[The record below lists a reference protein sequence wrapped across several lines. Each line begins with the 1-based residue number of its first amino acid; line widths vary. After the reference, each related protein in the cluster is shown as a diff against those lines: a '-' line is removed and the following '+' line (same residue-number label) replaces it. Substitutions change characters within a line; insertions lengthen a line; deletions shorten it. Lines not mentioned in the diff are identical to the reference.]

1 MNQEIVLEM
10 KNITK
15 EYPGVTALSQ
25 VSIDLRK
32 GEVLALLGENGAGKS
47 TLMKVLSGIVPATS
61 GEVWINGKKANMRSI
76 NDARALGVSIIHQEL
91 NLIGEMDA
99 AQNMFLGREPKVF
112 GNVINKKKMYADT
125 QAIMDSLGLQMDIH
139 TPVKNL
145 SVARRQMV
153 EIGKA
158 LSFGAHII
166 IMDEPTAPLTN
177 VEINELFRIIRDL
190 KAEGRSVIYI
200 SHRLEEIPVI
210 CDRASVLRDGCFIG
224 TSDVDKLDR
233 ETMISMMAGRVL
245 KDLFP
250 KIDAPIG
257 DTLLEVR
264 GLCTDMLRDISFTVR
279 SGEILALTGLV
290 GAGRTET
297 VRALFGVDPKRSG
310 EVLIRG
316 QKVEIRRPGDAIAH
330 GLAFLTEDR
339 KDEGFVPLM
348 SVKENITLPNLAAVQ
363 RGTVID
369 KRKEVEVVDGYV
381 ANLRIKTPH
390 INQKVKFLSGGN
402 QQKVVLAKWL
412 NLNADIIILDEPTRG
427 IDVGAKAEI
436 YTIMGEIAKQGKAII
451 MISSEMEEVIAV
463 SDRAVVLCEG
473 RVTGTLDR
481 SDYTQERIM
490 SYAMGGEQ

>member
-1 MNQEIVLEM
+1 M
-10 KNITK
+10 KGITK
-15 EYPGVTALSQ
+15 VYPGVTALNK
-25 VSIDLRK
+25 VSIDLRR

-47 TLMKVLSGIVPATS
+47 TLMKILSGIVPPTE
-61 GEVWINGKKANMRSI
+61 GEIYIEGKKVQPRGVKE
-76 NDARALGVSIIHQEL
+76 ARALGVSIIHQEL

-99 AQNMFLGREPKVF
+99 AQNMFLGREPRRF
-112 GNVINKKKMYADT
+112 GNVIDKKKLYAET
-125 QAIMDSLGLQMDIH
+125 QKIMDSLGLKLDIR
-139 TPVKNL
+139 TPVKQL

-158 LSFGAHII
+158 LSFGANII
-166 IMDEPTAPLTN
+166 IMDEPTAPLTQ
-177 VEINELFRIIRDL
+177 VEIDELFRIIRDL

-200 SHRLEEIPVI
+200 SHRLEEIPAI

-224 TSDVDKLDR
+224 TEDVDKLDR
-233 ETMISMMAGRVL
+233 DTMINMMAGRVL

-250 KIDAPIG
+250 KIEAPIG
-257 DTLLEVR
+257 ETILEVR
-264 GLCTDMLRDISFTVR
+264 GLTTGLLHDVSFTVR
-279 SGEILALTGLV
+279 AGEILALTGLV

-297 VRALFGVDPKRSG
+297 ARAIFGVDRRQAG
-310 EVLIRG
+310 EIYIRG
-316 QKVEIRRPGDAIAH
+316 QKADIKKPRDAIRC

-348 SVKENITLPNLAAVQ
+348 SVKENITLPNLGPIQ
-363 RGTVID
+363 RGTVIQK
-369 KRKEVEVVDGYV
+369 KRETELVGRYV
-381 ANLRIKTPH
+381 QDLRIKTPH
-390 INQKVKFLSGGN
+390 INQKVQFLSGGN

-436 YTIMGEIAKQGKAII
+436 YTIMGEIARQGKAVI

-473 RVTGTLDR
+473 RVTGTLAR
-481 SDYTQERIM
+481 ADYTQEKIM
-490 SYAMGGEQ
+490 SYAMGGQV

>member
-1 MNQEIVLEM
+1 MKHEIVLEM
-10 KNITK
+10 KGITK
-15 EYPGVTALSQ
+15 VYPGVVALND

-47 TLMKVLSGIVPATS
+47 TLMKILSGIIPATH
-61 GEVWINGKKANMRSI
+61 GEIDINGKRAEMKSI
-76 NDARALGVSIIHQEL
+76 NDAHALGVSIIHQEL

-99 AQNMFLGREPKVF
+99 AQNMFLGREPKTF
-112 GNVINKKKMYADT
+112 GNIIDTKKLYADT
-125 QAIMDSLGLQMDIH
+125 QAIMDSLGLQLDIR
-139 TPVKNL
+139 TPVKKL

-158 LSFGAHII
+158 LSFGANII

-177 VEINELFRIIRDL
+177 VEIHELFRIIRDL

-224 TSDVDKLDR
+224 TNDVDQLTR
-233 ETMISMMAGRVL
+233 ETMINMMAGRVL

-250 KIDAPIG
+250 KIEAPIG
-257 DTLLEVR
+257 DTILEVR
-264 GLCTDMLRDISFTVR
+264 GLCTDMLKDISFTVR

-297 VRALFGVDPKRSG
+297 VRALFGVDHKDAG
-310 EVLIRG
+310 EVWIHG
-316 QKVEIRRPGDAIAH
+316 KKVEICKPRDAIRH

-348 SVKENITLPNLAAVQ
+348 TVKENITLPNLAPIQ
-363 RGTVID
+363 TGTVIHM
-369 KRKEVEVVDGYV
+369 KEERELVKEYIE
-381 ANLRIKTPH
+381 NLRIKTPH
-390 INQKVKFLSGGN
+390 MNQKVKFLSGGN
-402 QQKVVLAKWL
+402 QQKVILAKWL
-412 NLNADIIILDEPTRG
+412 NVDADIIILDEPTRG

-473 RVTGTLDR
+473 RVTGTLER
-481 SDYTQERIM
+481 KDYTQEQIM
-490 SYAMGGEQ
+490 SYAMGGTQ